1 MIKRVE
7 AATVIRLRRR
17 SKHWQV
23 LMGQSHV
30 VDWLKSKGPTVRHH
44 LSTFFFQRRFV
55 LRFLRFS
62 LSINFEDDD
71 DLRMVDDVQ

>member
-1 MIKRVE
+1 
-7 AATVIRLRRR
+7 
-17 SKHWQV
+17 
-23 LMGQSHV
+23 MGQSHV